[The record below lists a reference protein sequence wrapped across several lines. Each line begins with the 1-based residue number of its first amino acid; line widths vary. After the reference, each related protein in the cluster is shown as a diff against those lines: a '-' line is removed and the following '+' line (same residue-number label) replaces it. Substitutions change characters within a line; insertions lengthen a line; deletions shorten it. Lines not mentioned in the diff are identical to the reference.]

1 MVRIETTYEHERLNS
16 FYEAMGLEI
25 SEADPVGTDALK
37 SFLAYVNDT
46 FAGACTLAFRQ
57 GDYIIDGIAVDE
69 QFRGEMLGTRLLEA
83 AIGEILERG
92 GRELYLVARAPDFFK
107 ANGFDIVAREDAPE
121 FFECAGCDQYRK
133 TCFPEVMKKELKKD

>member
-69 QFRGEMLGTRLLEA
+69 QFRGEMLGTRLLKQPSAKSWSGA
-83 AIGEILERG
+83 AGNCTSWP
-92 GRELYLVARAPDFFK
+92 GRR
-107 ANGFDIVAREDAPE
+107 
-121 FFECAGCDQYRK
+121 
-133 TCFPEVMKKELKKD
+133 TSLKPTGLTL